1 VVSKELNDWL
11 QVIGLFGVLGGLIF
25 VGLQLRLDRQVA
37 SSEGALAINANRTAW
52 AQVVT
57 ENADVWVRGLA
68 GESLS
73 AVEDAQFDVM
83 ARAYLSTYYAVWTRA
98 ADTISGENPSRF
110 TMEVAIELHKH
121 PGLLRY
127 WRERQQSVMDEIR
140 GSGLASGRYD
150 AAVDAQLERLQVG
163 ASAD

>member
-1 VVSKELNDWL
+1 MVSKELNDWL

-25 VGLQLRLDRQVA
+25 VGLQLSLDRQVA
-37 SSEGALAINANRTAW
+37 SSEGTAAINANRTAW

-83 ARAYLSTYYAVWTRA
+83 ASAYLFTYYTAWTRA
-98 ADTISGENPSRF
+98 DDTISGETPSRF

-127 WRERQQSVMDEIR
+127 WRERQSVLDGIR
-140 GSGLASGRYD
+140 QRGLAGGTYN
-150 AAVDAQLERLQVG
+150 AAVDAHLERLQVG